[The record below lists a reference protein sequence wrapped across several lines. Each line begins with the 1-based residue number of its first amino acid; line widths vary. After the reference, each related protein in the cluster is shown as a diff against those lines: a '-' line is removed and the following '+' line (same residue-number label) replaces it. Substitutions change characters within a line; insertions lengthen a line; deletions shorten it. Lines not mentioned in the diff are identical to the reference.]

1 MADLPRYEKWALLLT
16 AGFVL
21 FTGGWFLAGHSSPE
35 PYTITA
41 ARPDGSVPLQPD
53 GSRSDEGGRPD
64 SLLEGEIIDL
74 NTAAPEDLE
83 RLPGIGPAK
92 AEAIAAFLE
101 ANFLV
106 KHRDLSL
113 DLNYQLDKPRLTLRA
128 ALSLTVA
135 QLLAIV
141 LPLGWAVMK
150 TIWNR
155 RKQRQEAATAAPERK
170 GEANHGKEPSCQ

>member
-92 AEAIAAFLE
+92 AEAIAAYRTEHGPFRTVDQLMEVSGIGEATLE
-101 ANFLV
+101 AL
-106 KHRDLSL
+106 RP
-113 DLNYQLDKPRLTLRA
+113 YLTA
-128 ALSLTVA
+128 S
-135 QLLAIV
+135 
-141 LPLGWAVMK
+141 
-150 TIWNR
+150 
-155 RKQRQEAATAAPERK
+155 APD
-170 GEANHGKEPSCQ
+170 

>member
-1 MADLPRYEKWALLLT
+1 MGPAAHRRLRPVHRRL
-16 AGFVL
+16 VP
-21 FTGGWFLAGHSSPE
+21 GGTQQP

-92 AEAIAAFLE
+92 ADAIAAYRTEHGPFRTVDQLMEVSGIGEATLE
-101 ANFLV
+101 A
-106 KHRDLSL
+106 
-113 DLNYQLDKPRLTLRA
+113 LRPY
-128 ALSLTVA
+128 
-135 QLLAIV
+135 I
-141 LPLGWAVMK
+141 
-150 TIWNR
+150 
-155 RKQRQEAATAAPERK
+155 TASAP
-170 GEANHGKEPSCQ
+170 G

>member
-92 AEAIAAFLE
+92 AEAIAAYRTEHGPFRTVGSLAQGRPGLAQLVPDGIFGEATLE
-101 ANFLV
+101 A
-106 KHRDLSL
+106 
-113 DLNYQLDKPRLTLRA
+113 LRPY
-128 ALSLTVA
+128 
-135 QLLAIV
+135 I
-141 LPLGWAVMK
+141 
-150 TIWNR
+150 
-155 RKQRQEAATAAPERK
+155 TASAP
-170 GEANHGKEPSCQ
+170 G

>member
-1 MADLPRYEKWALLLT
+1 MPHRSASVRREKNMADLPRYEKWALLLT

-92 AEAIAAFLE
+92 AEAIAAYRTEHGPFRTVDQLMEVSGIGEATLE
-101 ANFLV
+101 A
-106 KHRDLSL
+106 
-113 DLNYQLDKPRLTLRA
+113 LRPY
-128 ALSLTVA
+128 
-135 QLLAIV
+135 I
-141 LPLGWAVMK
+141 
-150 TIWNR
+150 
-155 RKQRQEAATAAPERK
+155 TASAP
-170 GEANHGKEPSCQ
+170 G

>member
-1 MADLPRYEKWALLLT
+1 MRSGPC
-16 AGFVL
+16 FVL

-92 AEAIAAFLE
+92 AEAIAAYRTEHGPFRTVDQLMEVSGIGEATLE
-101 ANFLV
+101 A
-106 KHRDLSL
+106 
-113 DLNYQLDKPRLTLRA
+113 LRPY
-128 ALSLTVA
+128 
-135 QLLAIV
+135 I
-141 LPLGWAVMK
+141 
-150 TIWNR
+150 
-155 RKQRQEAATAAPERK
+155 TASAP
-170 GEANHGKEPSCQ
+170 G

>member
-92 AEAIAAFLE
+92 AEAIAAYRTEHGPFRT
-101 ANFLV
+101 V
-106 KHRDLSL
+106 D
-113 DLNYQLDKPRLTLRA
+113 QLMEV
-128 ALSLTVA
+128 SG
-135 QLLAIV
+135 I
-141 LPLGWAVMK
+141 
-150 TIWNR
+150 
-155 RKQRQEAATAAPERK
+155 
-170 GEANHGKEPSCQ
+170 GEATLSVRFILSFVGIYFLIKCIPSPITASTKINMQTITTGMC

>member
-74 NTAAPEDLE
+74 NTRRPGGSGASAGHWPGQGGGHR
-83 RLPGIGPAK
+83 RLPDGARPLSDGGPVDGGLRDRGGHPGGPASVYHGLRPR
-92 AEAIAAFLE
+92 ADPAAYRFQNKRSFKLWQKYWSWTTS
-101 ANFLV
+101 A
-106 KHRDLSL
+106 S
-113 DLNYQLDKPRLTLRA
+113 
-128 ALSLTVA
+128 
-135 QLLAIV
+135 
-141 LPLGWAVMK
+141 W
-150 TIWNR
+150 
-155 RKQRQEAATAAPERK
+155 
-170 GEANHGKEPSCQ
+170 

>member
-35 PYTITA
+35 PYTIPPPPDRTA
-41 ARPDGSVPLQPD
+41 ASPLQPD

-92 AEAIAAFLE
+92 AEAIAAYRTEHGPFRT
-101 ANFLV
+101 V
-106 KHRDLSL
+106 D
-113 DLNYQLDKPRLTLRA
+113 QLMEVSGSGRPPWRPCVRISRPPPRADPA
-128 ALSLTVA
+128 AYRFQNKRSFKLWQKYWSWTTSA
-135 QLLAIV
+135 S
-141 LPLGWAVMK
+141 W
-150 TIWNR
+150 
-155 RKQRQEAATAAPERK
+155 
-170 GEANHGKEPSCQ
+170 

>member
-92 AEAIAAFLE
+92 AEAIAAWRPC
-101 ANFLV
+101 V
-106 KHRDLSL
+106 RIS
-113 DLNYQLDKPRLTLRA
+113 QPPPRADPA
-128 ALSLTVA
+128 AYRFQNKRSFKLWQKYWSWTTSA
-135 QLLAIV
+135 S
-141 LPLGWAVMK
+141 W
-150 TIWNR
+150 
-155 RKQRQEAATAAPERK
+155 
-170 GEANHGKEPSCQ
+170 